1 MQDAKDVMKM
11 ETILP
16 EDFDGVFKF
25 TNYSDE
31 EFIGVWG
38 KKQYAFPPNAT
49 SPMIIPEHSPL
60 EVQNIRKKFAKE
72 LAEREFFKS
81 SKYEHL
87 RSPEGTLGN
96 RTMSG
101 IQTANTYTLDDLA
114 PFIQAALRPL
124 EVKMAKVTLKK
135 EAPLEDK
142 LSRDDD
148 GDLRTKPVDQKESLT
163 AKAQKGEKF

>member
-1 MQDAKDVMKM
+1 MQTDNVMKM

-16 EDFDGVFKF
+16 EDFDGIFKF
-25 TNYSDE
+25 TNYSDK
-31 EFIGVWG
+31 EFVGTWG
-38 KKQYAFPPNAT
+38 RKQYAFPPNAT

-81 SKYEHL
+81 EKYEHL

-101 IQTANTYTLDDLA
+101 IQTASTYNLDDLT
-114 PFIQAALRPL
+114 PFIQMALRPL
-124 EVKMAKVTLKK
+124 EMKPAKVTMKK
-135 EAPLEDK
+135 EDPLEDK

-148 GDLRTKPVDQKESLT
+148 GDLRTKPVNEKESLM
-163 AKAQKGEKF
+163 AKAQKGEKH